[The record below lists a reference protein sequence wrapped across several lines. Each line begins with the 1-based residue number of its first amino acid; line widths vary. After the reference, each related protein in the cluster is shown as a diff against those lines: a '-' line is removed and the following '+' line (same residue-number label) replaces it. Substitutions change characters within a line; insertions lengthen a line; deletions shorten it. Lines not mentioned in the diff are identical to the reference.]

1 MDYILTK
8 GQPEDY
14 EDIIDFANY
23 VFNVDFPSLL
33 PKLYT
38 GHKETSQYHY
48 IVKENNKIKAMV
60 GSFPLGLQVGEDYLK
75 VKGIGTVS
83 VHRYSRGSGYMKSL
97 MDKAVEEM
105 KAEGC
110 DFAVLGGQR
119 QRYEYW
125 GFTPC
130 GINLNLNFNSSNIK
144 HYKANIED
152 SYKFI
157 EYNETMKIDLEKAL
171 DLYNLQVVHGKRAI
185 DNFIEIC
192 SSWNNKV
199 LFVYK
204 SDEFMGYMC
213 TSQNGES
220 ISEILLINPEEID
233 KVIVSY
239 MRGFSLKNTSVVLY
253 MHRAK
258 EFMKLASF
266 CEEYSINNSANI
278 YVINYLKV
286 IKAFMDLKNRLSP
299 LSEGVLV
306 IEVEENGRYKLEV
319 KNGVV
324 SVEETDMPYD
334 LALSHLEASS
344 LLFSHSSFVGLACA
358 ENPLMKSWFPLPLFY
373 PSLDNV

>member
-8 GQPEDY
+8 GKPEDY
-14 EDIIDFANY
+14 EDIIDFGNY
-23 VFNVDFPSLL
+23 VFSLDFPSLL
-33 PKLYT
+33 PKLYK
-38 GHKETSQYHY
+38 GHRETSHYHY
-48 IVKENNKIKAMV
+48 VVKENNKIKAMV
-60 GSFPLGLQVGEDYLK
+60 GSFPLGLQVGEAYLK
-75 VKGIGTVS
+75 GRGIGTVS

-97 MDKAVEEM
+97 MDTAVGEM

-130 GINLNLNFNSSNIK
+130 GVNLNLNFNSSNTK

-152 SYKFI
+152 AYKFA
-157 EYNETMKIDLEKAL
+157 EYNESMKNDLEKAV
-171 DLYNLQVVHGKRAI
+171 DLYNLQAVHAGRDKN
-185 DNFIEIC
+185 NFIEIC
-192 SSWNNKV
+192 NSWNNRV
-199 LFVYK
+199 LFVYN
-204 SDEFMGYMC
+204 SDEFIGYLC
-213 TSQNGES
+213 TSENGES
-220 ISEILLINPEEID
+220 ISEMLLINPEEID

-239 MRGFSLKNTSVVLY
+239 MRFFALKNTSIVLY

-258 EFMKLASF
+258 EFMKLVSF
-266 CEEYSINNSANI
+266 CENYSINNSANI

-286 IKAFMDLKNRLSP
+286 IKAFMNLKNSITP
-299 LSEGVLV
+299 LIEGVLV
-306 IEVEENGRYKLEV
+306 IEIEENGRYKLEV

-334 LALSHLEASS
+334 IALSHLEASS
-344 LLFSHSSFVGLACA
+344 LLFSHSSFVNLICTA
-358 ENPLMKSWFPLPLFY
+358 NPLMKSWFPLPLFY